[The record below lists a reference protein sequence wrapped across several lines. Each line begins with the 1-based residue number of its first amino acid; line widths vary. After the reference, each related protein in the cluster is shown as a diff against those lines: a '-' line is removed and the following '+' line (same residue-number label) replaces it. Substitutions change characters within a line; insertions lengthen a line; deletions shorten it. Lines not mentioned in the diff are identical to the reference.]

1 MATLQESIQ
10 QNHNPNDSRLDDL
23 THQETVIRIHDDFP
37 NISNVLDFIFWQDH
51 IKECEALNV
60 RAFPLCENINHERK
74 SP

>member
-1 MATLQESIQ
+1 MNESTPDSTPQVLHMATLQESIQ

-51 IKECEALNV
+51 IKNAK
-60 RAFPLCENINHERK
+60 R
-74 SP
+74 